1 MATLRQLEI
10 FAAVAEY
17 KKMNL
22 AASNL
27 YIAQPTVSQTIIDLE
42 KEYDTVLFERHN
54 KELKITPAGT
64 LLLKRAKEIIAL
76 YEGLEQ
82 EMKNLHEQR
91 PLKIGTTLTIGNTL
105 ISELVSLLTKEYP
118 DIDVSVYIDNT
129 RLLEHRMLHN
139 ELDLALVEGII
150 LKKEIQTEPVFHD
163 RLEII
168 CGCEHPFAQKTS
180 IQIEELAN
188 QNFIMRERGSGTR
201 AIFENLMLAHHVP
214 FITKWESCSSSAII
228 DAVRHN
234 LGLGIVSYRCV
245 KEYDQNGEV
254 KICPIESLNMERYFY
269 LCYNRNHPITSQMQ
283 DFINLIHNLSG
294 TGISI

>member
-76 YEGLEQ
+76 HEGLEQ

-91 PLKIGTTLTIGNTL
+91 PLKIGATLTIGNTL
-105 ISELVSLLTKEYP
+105 ISELVSLLIKEHP

-129 RLLEHRMLHN
+129 RLLEHRMMHN
-139 ELDLALVEGII
+139 ELDLALVEGVI
-150 LKKEIQTEPVFHD
+150 LRKEIQTEPVFHD

-283 DFINLIHNLSG
+283 DFTNMIHNLSG